1 MKILVPIDF
10 SQDAEKA
17 LEYAITLAQ
26 RKSGE
31 IELIHVIELV
41 YDFASQAA
49 LALDGMHQD
58 ANRILGELVTKYSG
72 SGVEMSYAIKE
83 GTASITAAKY
93 AQEIDAKLIVMGTKG
108 ASGLMKFAMGS
119 TTVSLLKESEVPVL
133 VVPREANLTQIK
145 GLTLALEFSDHEK
158 KFVDWVVDISQN
170 WDMELSFLHIQHSP
184 SFKDELACFG
194 LNAFLEKNFSG
205 KNFKC
210 ITRKAESPSAGLNAY
225 LEDQPNTILV
235 VCHEHKN
242 FWNQLTKRSESIDL
256 AYTAKTPVLVLI

>member
-10 SQDAEKA
+10 SEDAEKA
-17 LEYAITLAQ
+17 LEYALTLAQ

-72 SGVEMSYAIKE
+72 IGVPMSFTIKE
-83 GTASITAAKY
+83 GTASITAAKF
-93 AQEIDAKLIVMGTKG
+93 AEEIDAKLIVMGTKG
-108 ASGLMKFAMGS
+108 ASGLMKFAFGS

-133 VVPREANLTQIK
+133 VVPREADLTQLK

-158 KFVDWVVDISQN
+158 KFVDWVVEISQS
-170 WDMELSFLHIQHSP
+170 WDMELSFLHILNNP
-184 SFKDELACFG
+184 NFKDELACFG
-194 LNAFLEKNFSG
+194 LKAFLADSFPEKDFS
-205 KNFKC
+205 C
-210 ITRKAESPSAGLNAY
+210 ITRKAESPSEGLNAY
-225 LEDQPNTILV
+225 LKDHPNTILV

-256 AYTAKTPVLVLI
+256 AYTSKTPVLVLI